1 MKPPNTHWFLR
12 LTAMC
17 AISILGSAGQ
27 AQNAPA
33 KPAPPQLVPSQPAP
47 SPPPVQPMQP
57 QPSSPPVQP
66 LLPAPSAPPI
76 TPAQPAPVN
85 PTQPNYNTNDM
96 SRAGFTNRLPQFT
109 NQPPPFYGRGV

>member
-1 MKPPNTHWFLR
+1 
-12 LTAMC
+12 
-17 AISILGSAGQ
+17 
-27 AQNAPA
+27 
-33 KPAPPQLVPSQPAP
+33 
-47 SPPPVQPMQP
+47 MQP